1 MGDKI
6 KDRKLGSQE
15 EKNMSRLLIK
25 IIWFILGVAA
35 LFYGIKGIYFCFTGG
50 TVETLDSSSDGVGG
64 FFGLLWCFYY
74 IGIGLFVLIG
84 IKEIR
89 EKKKKKNETEEN
101 KAEEKEEEK
110 KKEESLMDSPY
121 CRWWKDDLGYHNEH
135 HPFTGYVQGS
145 WDGICLE
152 CGKKI
157 EYLKVK

>member
-1 MGDKI
+1 
-6 KDRKLGSQE
+6 
-15 EKNMSRLLIK
+15 MSRLLIK

-89 EKKKKKNETEEN
+89 EKKKK
-101 KAEEKEEEK
+101 
-110 KKEESLMDSPY
+110 EESLMDSPY

-145 WDGICLE
+145 WDGICPE